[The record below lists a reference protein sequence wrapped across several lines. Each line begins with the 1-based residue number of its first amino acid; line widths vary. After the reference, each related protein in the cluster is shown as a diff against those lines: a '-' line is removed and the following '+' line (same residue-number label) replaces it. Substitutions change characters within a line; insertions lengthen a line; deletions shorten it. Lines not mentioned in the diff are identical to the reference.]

1 MLMPM
6 LMTVRMM
13 MMEEI
18 IVMTMMIN
26 VTSCIIYY
34 STHCFLPM
42 QQVDG

>member
-1 MLMPM
+1 MLMLL
-6 LMTVRMM
+6 LMTVRMIM
-13 MMEEI
+13 MEI

-26 VTSCIIYY
+26 VTSYIIYY